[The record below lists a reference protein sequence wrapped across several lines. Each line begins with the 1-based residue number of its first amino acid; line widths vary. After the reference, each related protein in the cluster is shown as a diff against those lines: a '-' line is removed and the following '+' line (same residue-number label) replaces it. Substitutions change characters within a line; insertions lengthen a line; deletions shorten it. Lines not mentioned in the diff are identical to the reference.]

1 MKSYSPDWP
10 SHSVFYTLQHKMKV
24 KRDNTHWS
32 FNPEAH
38 HAQRMA
44 NIGRKPRAVLTD
56 AQKRERENARLIA
69 RLAKIIAAR

>member
-1 MKSYSPDWP
+1 MKTYSPDWP
-10 SHSVFYTLQHKMKV
+10 SRSVFAVLEGKMKV

-32 FNPEAH
+32 FNPEAN

-56 AQKRERENARLIA
+56 AQKLERDNARLIA
-69 RLAKIIAAR
+69 RLAKIIAR

>member
-24 KRDNTHWS
+24 TPSRRHWS
-32 FNPEAH
+32 FDPEAH

-44 NIGRKPRAVLTD
+44 NINRKPRAVLTD
-56 AQKRERENARLIA
+56 AQKQERENARLIA